1 MKVRK
6 TVIPAAGVA
15 DGSAVTEMPYVPL
28 DIIEGDAVEKVIT
41 DVNPDVIVHCA
52 TWTAVDM
59 AEDDD
64 KVAAVRNVML
74 VVRKILLMLLKSLM
88 YQWFTFQL
96 TMFLTVKEPSH
107 GNQTSRVTSL

>member
-28 DIIEGDAVEKVIT
+28 DITEGDAVEKVIT

-64 KVAAVRNVML
+64 KVAAVRKVNVGGTQNIANVAKKLDVPMVYL
-74 VVRKILLMLLKSLM
+74 STDYVFDGQGTK
-88 YQWFTFQL
+88 
-96 TMFLTVKEPSH
+96 P
-107 GNQTSRVTSL
+107 